1 MELHEILAHVD
12 HTLLKQDAT
21 WEQIQTIVDEGME
34 YQTASV
40 CIPASYVKRA
50 ADYIAGCG
58 PEGRVKICTVIGFPQ
73 RIFHHRRQVLRNRRS
88 GEKRRG

>member
-50 ADYIAGCG
+50 ADYIAG
-58 PEGRVKICTVIGFPQ
+58 
-73 RIFHHRRQVLRNRRS
+73 
-88 GEKRRG
+88 